1 MISGVWLPAY
11 FFRPSNVPDLYF
23 LAWQSGNKKALDK
36 PRLFVRFGKR
46 INV

>member
-1 MISGVWLPAY
+1 MRECGAKMCMNNRKI
-11 FFRPSNVPDLYF
+11 NVGHKF
-23 LAWQSGNKKALDK
+23 AAHKKALDK